1 MTMHTLAVA
10 ALVSTMIA
18 PSPVIAHHDAKMPQI
33 QQHTVRARLSTDQM
47 YRDFMQSGSIYYGDH
62 RAGPPA
68 HMVKRANPS
77 MRGIEQE
84 ARRFAFSSDPYI
96 PPTVTARR

>member
-1 MTMHTLAVA
+1 MMMHTLAVA

-18 PSPVIAHHDAKMPQI
+18 PSPVITHHQQMR
-33 QQHTVRARLSTDQM
+33 QHTAQARLSTEQM
-47 YRDFMQSGSIYYGDH
+47 YRDFMESGSIYYGDH

-77 MRGIEQE
+77 LQAIEHE
-84 ARRFAFSSDPYI
+84 AKRFAFSSDPYI
-96 PPTVTARR
+96 PSPSMTARRRR

>member
-1 MTMHTLAVA
+1 MMVMHTLAVA
-10 ALVSTMIA
+10 ALVSTTIA
-18 PSPVIAHHDAKMPQI
+18 PAPVVAHQQQPI
-33 QQHTVRARLSTDQM
+33 QQQPTTARRLSTEQM

-68 HMVKRANPS
+68 HMVKRTKPS

-84 ARRFAFSSDPYI
+84 ARRFAFASDPYI
-96 PPTVTARR
+96 PHHR